1 MAKGF
6 FSAVSEKM
14 KGLGKSALPLY
25 IAGIL
30 LGSLIMSVVV
40 RFVMENLGSSIAGEA
55 WRFRPRLFIEPSTW
69 LITLVIAAMFA
80 AIFAING
87 GFRSSGAFGR
97 GLLGGT
103 GEDKDVVQGSLENSR
118 FLTDAERDKYFPP
131 SPMRPC
137 PR

>member
-6 FSAVSEKM
+6 FPAVSEKL
-14 KGLGKSALPLY
+14 KGLGKTALPLY
-25 IAGIL
+25 MAGIV
-30 LGSLIMSVVV
+30 LGSLVLGVVL

-55 WRFRPRLFIEPSTW
+55 WRFRPRLLIEPSTW
-69 LITLVIAAMFA
+69 LITFVIAAMFA

-118 FLTDAERDKYFPP
+118 FLTDAEQDKYFPP

-137 PR
+137 PI